1 MPQYLV
7 LRLHVCPCC
16 PSFSPSLIHP
26 RVRFLLTTPPL
37 FPLPVCIRMKDGIEI
52 TRDLTRYRMKKDGKK
67 HMLVIG
73 EATKDDI
80 GGFTVFTNGG
90 HSEAELDVEGRV
102 VTLWDGISGPHR

>member
-1 MPQYLV
+1 
-7 LRLHVCPCC
+7 
-16 PSFSPSLIHP
+16 
-26 RVRFLLTTPPL
+26 
-37 FPLPVCIRMKDGIEI
+37 
-52 TRDLTRYRMKKDGKK
+52 MKKDGKK

>member
-1 MPQYLV
+1 
-7 LRLHVCPCC
+7 
-16 PSFSPSLIHP
+16 
-26 RVRFLLTTPPL
+26 
-37 FPLPVCIRMKDGIEI
+37 MKDGIEI

-67 HMLVIG
+67 HMLVIS

-102 VTLWDGISGPHR
+102 VTLWDGVSGPHR